1 MIGLFEELVWDELK
15 SSIEGIVGGGDMLK
29 LLPEELLV
37 ELPETGLVCL
47 GVVML
52 GVRVML
58 GDAGTEGDEK
68 KER

>member
-1 MIGLFEELVWDELK
+1 MTCRARLSVSCVW
-15 SSIEGIVGGGDMLK
+15 GGHALE

>member
-1 MIGLFEELVWDELK
+1 MC
-15 SSIEGIVGGGDMLK
+15 GGGGHALE
-29 LLPEELLV
+29 LLPEEQLV

>member
-1 MIGLFEELVWDELK
+1 MGDDLQG
-15 SSIEGIVGGGDMLK
+15 SIEHVVCVGGGHALE
-29 LLPEELLV
+29 LLPKELLV

-47 GVVML
+47 GVVL
-52 GVRVML
+52 PGVRVML

>member
-1 MIGLFEELVWDELK
+1 MGDDLQG
-15 SSIEGIVGGGDMLK
+15 SIERVVGGGGHDLE
-29 LLPEELLV
+29 LLPEVLLV

>member
-1 MIGLFEELVWDELK
+1 MC
-15 SSIEGIVGGGDMLK
+15 VGGGGHALE
-29 LLPEELLV
+29 LLPEEQLV

-47 GVVML
+47 GVVLL

>member
-1 MIGLFEELVWDELK
+1 MTCRARLSV
-15 SSIEGIVGGGDMLK
+15 SCVCVGGGHALE

>member
-1 MIGLFEELVWDELK
+1 MTCRARLSV
-15 SSIEGIVGGGDMLK
+15 SCVGGGHALE
-29 LLPEELLV
+29 LHPEELLV
-37 ELPETGLVCL
+37 ELPEIGLVCL

>member
-1 MIGLFEELVWDELK
+1 MSV
-15 SSIEGIVGGGDMLK
+15 SCVGGGHALE

-37 ELPETGLVCL
+37 ELPEIGLVCL

>member
-1 MIGLFEELVWDELK
+1 MSV
-15 SSIEGIVGGGDMLK
+15 SCVGGGHALE

-52 GVRVML
+52 G
-58 GDAGTEGDEK
+58 DAGTEGDEK

>member
-1 MIGLFEELVWDELK
+1 MQG
-15 SSIEGIVGGGDMLK
+15 SIERVVCGGGHALE

>member
-1 MIGLFEELVWDELK
+1 MGDDLQG
-15 SSIEGIVGGGDMLK
+15 SIERVVCVWGGHALE

>member
-1 MIGLFEELVWDELK
+1 MFEDSVRDELK
-15 SSIEGIVGGGDMLK
+15 SSIEGYHGGGGDMLK
-29 LLPEELLV
+29 FLPEELLV